1 MNVSS
6 VNDIAAYSIW
16 QKQQSVK
23 NHVEVSMLKK
33 AMQLQQEMMQKML
46 EGIQQTSGAKTPPP
60 NPNGTIS
67 LYA

>member
-6 VNDIAAYSIW
+6 VNDIAAYSTW

-46 EGIQQTSGAKTPPP
+46 EGIQQASGAKTPPS